1 VHDHQRRDR
10 AGDGMKVV
18 RTVLGDVPA
27 EPWGPT
33 NAHAHLEFEVEEQR
47 GIEWNKAAERYRD
60 FDLSLEDTLPELQ
73 RYGDAG
79 GFCLVDLTPMSLGRD
94 PEALVRASEET
105 GVHVVMGTG
114 IYHEPFHPDVI
125 AGLDDVAIAELLVKE
140 VTEGVGDTGIRAGII
155 GEQGTYTGPMT
166 DREAVVFRASA
177 MAAVETGVA
186 VTTHTYLGRNALD
199 QIDVLTSQGL
209 DPDRIVIG
217 HLDDTEPD
225 LDLIREIIN
234 RGAWAQFDTIGYEY
248 YTETL
253 GVQMTTDVVR
263 AGKLR
268 QLAEEELTNQVIL
281 ASDLCRRR
289 HLQAEG
295 GPGLVHLVTG
305 FRALAEAEGVPTE
318 VLDQCMITNA
328 ATVLAMV

>member
-1 VHDHQRRDR
+1 MSSK
-10 AGDGMKVV
+10 GMI
-18 RTVLGDVPA
+18 RTVLGDIPA
-27 EPWGPT
+27 EPWGIT
-33 NAHAHLEFEVEEQR
+33 NAHAHLV
-47 GIEWNKAAERYRD
+47 GKADTTKPPFDSTDQAELVMTLND
-60 FDLSLEDTLPELQ
+60 SLPELQ
-73 RYGDAG
+73 EFGDAG
-79 GFCLVDLTPMSLGRD
+79 GFCLVELTPMGLGRD

-114 IYHEPFHPDVI
+114 IYHEVHHPDTI

-186 VTTHTYLGRNALD
+186 VTTHTHLGRNALD

-209 DPDRIVIG
+209 DPNRIVIG
-217 HLDDTEPD
+217 HLDDGEPD

-234 RGAWAQFDTIGYEY
+234 RGAWAQFDDIGYEY
-248 YTETL
+248 YTERL
-253 GVQMTTDVVR
+253 QVQMTTDVVR

-268 QLAEEELTNQVIL
+268 QLAEEELTDHVIL
-281 ASDLCRRR
+281 GSDFGMQR
-289 HLQAEG
+289 HLQSRG
-295 GPGLVHLVTG
+295 GPGLVVMAEG
-305 FRALAEAEGVPTE
+305 FWTTAIDEGVPTE
-318 VLDQCMITNA
+318 VLEQCMITNA
-328 ATVLAMV
+328 AIVLAMV

>member
-1 VHDHQRRDR
+1 MSSK
-10 AGDGMKVV
+10 GMI
-18 RTVLGDVPA
+18 RTVLGDIPA
-27 EPWGPT
+27 EPWGIT
-33 NAHAHLEFEVEEQR
+33 NAHAHLV
-47 GIEWNKAAERYRD
+47 GKADTTKPPFDSTDQAELVMTLND
-60 FDLSLEDTLPELQ
+60 SLPELQ
-73 RYGDAG
+73 EFGDAG
-79 GFCLVDLTPMSLGRD
+79 GFCLVELTPMGLGRD

-125 AGLDDVAIAELLVKE
+125 AGLDDVAIAEFLVKE
-140 VTEGVGDTGIRAGII
+140 ITEGVGDTGIRAGII

-186 VTTHTYLGRNALD
+186 VTTHTHLGRNALD

-268 QLAEEELTNQVIL
+268 QLAEEELTDHVIL
-281 ASDLCRRR
+281 GSDFGMQR
-289 HLQAEG
+289 HLQSRG
-295 GPGLVHLVTG
+295 GPGLVVMAEG
-305 FRALAEAEGVPTE
+305 FWTTAIDEGVPTE
-318 VLDQCMITNA
+318 VLEQCMITNA
-328 ATVLAMV
+328 AIVLAMV

>member
-1 VHDHQRRDR
+1 MSSK
-10 AGDGMKVV
+10 GMI
-18 RTVLGDVPA
+18 RTVLGDIPA
-27 EPWGPT
+27 EPWGIT
-33 NAHAHLEFEVEEQR
+33 NAHAHLVV
-47 GIEWNKAAERYRD
+47 KADTTKPPFDSTDQAELVMTLND
-60 FDLSLEDTLPELQ
+60 SLPELQ
-73 RYGDAG
+73 EFGDAG
-79 GFCLVDLTPMSLGRD
+79 GFCLVELTPMGLGRD

-114 IYHEPFHPDVI
+114 IYHEVHHPDTI

-186 VTTHTYLGRNALD
+186 VTTHTHLGRNALD

-217 HLDDTEPD
+217 HLDDGEPD

-234 RGAWAQFDTIGYEY
+234 RGAWAQFDDIGYEY
-248 YTETL
+248 YTERL
-253 GVQMTTDVVR
+253 QVQMTTDVVR

-268 QLAEEELTNQVIL
+268 QLAEEELTDHVIL
-281 ASDLCRRR
+281 GSDFGMQR
-289 HLQAEG
+289 HLQSRG
-295 GPGLVHLVTG
+295 GPGLVVMAEG
-305 FRALAEAEGVPTE
+305 FWTTAIDEGVPTE
-318 VLDQCMITNA
+318 VLEQCMITNA
-328 ATVLAMV
+328 AIVLAMV

>member
-1 VHDHQRRDR
+1 MSSK
-10 AGDGMKVV
+10 GMI
-18 RTVLGDVPA
+18 RTVLGDIPA
-27 EPWGPT
+27 EPWGIT
-33 NAHAHLEFEVEEQR
+33 NAHAHLVV
-47 GIEWNKAAERYRD
+47 KADTTKPPFDSTDQAELVMTLND
-60 FDLSLEDTLPELQ
+60 SLPELQ
-73 RYGDAG
+73 EFGDAG
-79 GFCLVDLTPMSLGRD
+79 GFCLVELTPMGLGRD

-114 IYHEPFHPDVI
+114 IYHEVHHPDTI

-186 VTTHTYLGRNALD
+186 VTTHTHLGRNALD

-217 HLDDTEPD
+217 HLDDGEPD

-234 RGAWAQFDTIGYEY
+234 RGAWAQFDDIGYEY
-248 YTETL
+248 YTERL
-253 GVQMTTDVVR
+253 QVQMTTDVVR

-268 QLAEEELTNQVIL
+268 QLAEEELTDHVIL
-281 ASDLCRRR
+281 GSDFGMQR
-289 HLQAEG
+289 HLQSRG
-295 GPGLVHLVTG
+295 GPGLVVMAEG
-305 FRALAEAEGVPTE
+305 FWTTAIDEGVPTE
-318 VLDQCMITNA
+318 VLEQCMITNA

>member
-1 VHDHQRRDR
+1 MSLK
-10 AGDGMKVV
+10 GII
-18 RTVLGDVPA
+18 RTVLGDIPA
-27 EPWGPT
+27 EPWGIT
-33 NAHAHLEFEVEEQR
+33 NAHAHLV
-47 GIEWNKAAERYRD
+47 GKADATKPPFDSTDQAELVMTLND
-60 FDLSLEDTLPELQ
+60 SLPELQ
-73 RYGDAG
+73 EFGDAG
-79 GFCLVDLTPMSLGRD
+79 GFCLVDLTPMGLGRD

-114 IYHEPFHPDVI
+114 IYHEVHHPDAI
-125 AGLDDVAIAELLVKE
+125 ADLDDVAIAELLVKE
-140 VTEGVGDTGIRAGII
+140 ITEGVGDTGIRAGII

-234 RGAWAQFDTIGYEY
+234 RGAWAQFDDIGYEY
-248 YTETL
+248 YTERL
-253 GVQMTTDVVR
+253 QVQMATDVVR

-268 QLAEEELTNQVIL
+268 QLAEEELTDHVIL
-281 ASDLCRRR
+281 GSDFGMQR
-289 HLQAEG
+289 HLQSRG
-295 GPGLVHLVTG
+295 GPGLVVMAEG
-305 FRALAEAEGVPTE
+305 FWTTAEAEGVPTE
-318 VLDQCMITNA
+318 VLEQCMITNA
-328 ATVLAMV
+328 ATVLTMV

>member
-1 VHDHQRRDR
+1 
-10 AGDGMKVV
+10 MI
-18 RTVLGDVPA
+18 RTVLGDIPA
-27 EPWGPT
+27 EPWGIT
-33 NAHAHLEFEVEEQR
+33 NAHAHLVV
-47 GIEWNKAAERYRD
+47 KADTTKPPFDSTDQAELVMTLND
-60 FDLSLEDTLPELQ
+60 SLPELQ
-73 RYGDAG
+73 EFGDAG
-79 GFCLVDLTPMSLGRD
+79 GFCLVELTPMGLGRD

-114 IYHEPFHPDVI
+114 IYHEVHHPDTI

-186 VTTHTYLGRNALD
+186 VTTHTHLGRNALD

-217 HLDDTEPD
+217 HLDDGEPD

-234 RGAWAQFDTIGYEY
+234 RGAWAQFDDIGYEY
-248 YTETL
+248 YTERL
-253 GVQMTTDVVR
+253 QVQMTTDVVR

-268 QLAEEELTNQVIL
+268 QLAEEELTDHVIL
-281 ASDLCRRR
+281 GSDFGMQR
-289 HLQAEG
+289 HLQSRG
-295 GPGLVHLVTG
+295 GPGLVVMAEG
-305 FRALAEAEGVPTE
+305 FWTTAIDEGVPTE
-318 VLDQCMITNA
+318 VLEQCMITNA
-328 ATVLAMV
+328 AIVLAMV

>member
-1 VHDHQRRDR
+1 MSSK
-10 AGDGMKVV
+10 GMI

-27 EPWGPT
+27 EPWGIT
-33 NAHAHLEFEVEEQR
+33 NAHAHLVV
-47 GIEWNKAAERYRD
+47 KADTTKPPFDSTDQAELVMTLND
-60 FDLSLEDTLPELQ
+60 SLPELQ
-73 RYGDAG
+73 EFGDAG
-79 GFCLVDLTPMSLGRD
+79 GFCLVELGRD

-114 IYHEPFHPDVI
+114 IYHEPFHPDAI
-125 AGLDDVAIAELLVKE
+125 ADLDDVAIAELLVKE

-186 VTTHTYLGRNALD
+186 VTTHTHLGRNALD

-217 HLDDTEPD
+217 HLADGEPD

-234 RGAWAQFDTIGYEY
+234 RGAWAQFDDIGYEY
-248 YTETL
+248 YTERL
-253 GVQMTTDVVR
+253 QVQMTTDVVR

-268 QLAEEELTNQVIL
+268 QLAEEELTDHVIL
-281 ASDLCRRR
+281 GSDFGMQR
-289 HLQAEG
+289 HLQSRG
-295 GPGLVHLVTG
+295 GPGLVVMAEG
-305 FRALAEAEGVPTE
+305 FWTTAEAEGVPTE
-318 VLDQCMITNA
+318 VLEQCMITNA
-328 ATVLAMV
+328 ATVLTMV

>member
-1 VHDHQRRDR
+1 
-10 AGDGMKVV
+10 MKVV
-18 RTVLGDVPA
+18 RTVLGDIPA

-47 GIEWNKAAERYRD
+47 GIEWNKAAERYND
-60 FDLSLEDTLPELQ
+60 FSLSLEDTLPELQ
-73 RYGDAG
+73 SYGDAG
-79 GFCLVDLTPMSLGRD
+79 GFCLVDLTPMGRGRD

-114 IYHEPFHPDVI
+114 IYHEPFHPDAI
-125 AGLDDVAIAELLVKE
+125 ADLDDVAIAELLVKE
-140 VTEGVGDTGIRAGII
+140 ITEGVGDTGIRAGII

-217 HLDDTEPD
+217 HLDDGEPD

-234 RGAWAQFDTIGYEY
+234 RGAWAQFDDIGYEY
-248 YTETL
+248 YTERL
-253 GVQMTTDVVR
+253 QVQMATDVVR

-268 QLAEEELTNQVIL
+268 QLAEEELTDHVIL
-281 ASDLCRRR
+281 GSDFGMQR
-289 HLQAEG
+289 HLQSRG
-295 GPGLVHLVTG
+295 GPGLVVMAEG
-305 FRALAEAEGVPTE
+305 FWTTAEAEGVPTE
-318 VLDQCMITNA
+318 VLEQCMITNA
-328 ATVLAMV
+328 ATVLTMV

>member
-1 VHDHQRRDR
+1 MSSK
-10 AGDGMKVV
+10 GII
-18 RTVLGDVPA
+18 RTVLGDIPA
-27 EPWGPT
+27 EPWGIT
-33 NAHAHLEFEVEEQR
+33 NAHAHLV
-47 GIEWNKAAERYRD
+47 GKADATKPPFDSTDQAELVMTLND
-60 FDLSLEDTLPELQ
+60 SLPELQ
-73 RYGDAG
+73 EFGDAG
-79 GFCLVDLTPMSLGRD
+79 GFCLVDLTPMGLGRD

-114 IYHEPFHPDVI
+114 IYHEPFHPDAI
-125 AGLDDVAIAELLVKE
+125 ADLDDVAIAELLVKE

-166 DREAVVFRASA
+166 DREAAVFRASA

-186 VTTHTYLGRNALD
+186 ITTHTYLGRNALD

-253 GVQMTTDVVR
+253 GVQMATDVVR

-268 QLAEEELTNQVIL
+268 QLAEEELTDHVIL
-281 ASDLCRRR
+281 GSDFGMQR
-289 HLQAEG
+289 HLQSRG
-295 GPGLVHLVTG
+295 GPGLVVMAEG
-305 FRALAEAEGVPTE
+305 FWTTAIDEGVPTE
-318 VLDQCMITNA
+318 VLDQCMIANA
-328 ATVLAMV
+328 ATVLAMA

>member
-1 VHDHQRRDR
+1 MSSK
-10 AGDGMKVV
+10 GII
-18 RTVLGDVPA
+18 RTVLGDIPA
-27 EPWGPT
+27 EPWGIT
-33 NAHAHLEFEVEEQR
+33 NAHAHLV
-47 GIEWNKAAERYRD
+47 GKADATKPPFDSTDQAELVMTLND
-60 FDLSLEDTLPELQ
+60 SLPELQ
-73 RYGDAG
+73 EFGDAG
-79 GFCLVDLTPMSLGRD
+79 GFCLVDVTEMGMGRD

-114 IYHEPFHPDVI
+114 IYHDAHHPDAI
-125 AGLDDVAIAELLVKE
+125 ADLDDVAIAELLVKE

-217 HLDDTEPD
+217 HLDDGEPD

-253 GVQMTTDVVR
+253 GVQMATDVVR

-268 QLAEEELTNQVIL
+268 QLAEEELTDQVIL

-318 VLDQCMITNA
+318 VLDQCMIDNA
-328 ATVLAMV
+328 ATVLAMA

>member
-1 VHDHQRRDR
+1 MSSK
-10 AGDGMKVV
+10 GMI

-27 EPWGPT
+27 EPWGIT
-33 NAHAHLEFEVEEQR
+33 NAHAHLVV
-47 GIEWNKAAERYRD
+47 KADTTKPPFDSTDQAELVMTLND
-60 FDLSLEDTLPELQ
+60 SLPELQ
-73 RYGDAG
+73 EFGDAG
-79 GFCLVDLTPMSLGRD
+79 GFCLVDLTPMGLGRD

-114 IYHEPFHPDVI
+114 IYHEPFHPDAI
-125 AGLDDVAIAELLVKE
+125 ADLDDVAIAELLVKE

-217 HLDDTEPD
+217 HLDDGEPD

-234 RGAWAQFDTIGYEY
+234 RGAWAQFDDIGYE
-248 YTETL
+248 
-253 GVQMTTDVVR
+253 
-263 AGKLR
+263 
-268 QLAEEELTNQVIL
+268 
-281 ASDLCRRR
+281 
-289 HLQAEG
+289 
-295 GPGLVHLVTG
+295 
-305 FRALAEAEGVPTE
+305 
-318 VLDQCMITNA
+318 
-328 ATVLAMV
+328 